1 MIFRGAA
8 ACSLFIALGLAQPK
22 FEFWPGTA
30 YDPAVP
36 TFEKVLSY
44 SPGDRI
50 SSHANIMKY
59 FESLSAAAPR
69 RMQLTEY
76 AKSWE
81 GRKLVYAAIGSEANL
96 RRLPEIKAAM
106 KQLSDPR
113 KTSAADAKRIMQ
125 NLPAILFLSYGV
137 HGNEISSC
145 DSAMLTAYHLLA
157 AQNDKIVTEIL
168 ASTIIL
174 IDPTQNPDGRD
185 RFVHSF
191 EQAEGLEADAFPL
204 AAEHNEPWPGGRT
217 NHYFF
222 DMNRD
227 WFALTQPETRGRIK
241 VLRDWRPVVFVD
253 LHEMGSEGSYYFAPE
268 AIPFN
273 PHLTREQKTSLDWFG
288 KNNAKYFDQYGFS
301 YFTREVYDAFYPGY
315 GASWPSYYGAIA
327 MTYENASSRGLKWRR
342 SDDRVFTYRDTVLRH
357 FVSSV
362 STAQASAQHRTELLD
377 NFYRY
382 QQTAIEE
389 GTKDSIREYIL
400 PRRGDVGAVDRLARL
415 LFDQGVEIRQATAA
429 FATYPVGSYLIS
441 LAQPSKRLIRVLLD
455 KDVPLE
461 PEFLKEQERRR
472 QKKLPDEIYDVTAWS
487 LPLLKNLECI
497 ASQAPIT
504 AASEPYTGAEP
515 TRPALVKAT
524 VAYLVPWGSQ
534 AAAKFLTTGLKAGL
548 RIHSTDKAFTQSG
561 RKFPGGTL
569 IVKVKENEANLHALM
584 EQARG
589 TAEIV
594 STDSGWVED
603 GVNFGSRFVRLMNK
617 PTVAIAWDRPV
628 GASSAGH
635 ARFVLERQFN
645 YPVTPIRTA
654 VIGQADL
661 SKIDVLILP
670 DQGFGGAEGY
680 ATILGPGGIKRL
692 KDWVASGG
700 TIVAIGGAVTALSDA
715 RIGLLATSQESLA
728 KEGEKKVD
736 APKPETSGRIP
747 GKLLKTEEDYLKS
760 IQPENETPDAVQG
773 ILAKAKVDPDHWLT
787 VGVPETV
794 FALVDGRGIFTPL
807 KLDKGTNAAVFAA
820 ADQLLASGYIWE
832 ENRKQLAFKPLV
844 MTTREGRG
852 NIIAF
857 TSDPNYRAYMDGM
870 NLLFLNAVFRGAA
883 HSR

>member
-96 RRLPEIKAAM
+96 RLLPEIKAAM

-253 LHEMGSEGSYYFAPE
+253 LHEKVPKA
-268 AIPFN
+268 A
-273 PHLTREQKTSLDWFG
+273 TTSL
-288 KNNAKYFDQYGFS
+288 Q
-301 YFTREVYDAFYPGY
+301 
-315 GASWPSYYGAIA
+315 
-327 MTYENASSRGLKWRR
+327 RR
-342 SDDRVFTYRDTVLRH
+342 SR
-357 FVSSV
+357 
-362 STAQASAQHRTELLD
+362 
-377 NFYRY
+377 
-382 QQTAIEE
+382 
-389 GTKDSIREYIL
+389 SIR
-400 PRRGDVGAVDRLARL
+400 
-415 LFDQGVEIRQATAA
+415 T
-429 FATYPVGSYLIS
+429 
-441 LAQPSKRLIRVLLD
+441 
-455 KDVPLE
+455 
-461 PEFLKEQERRR
+461 
-472 QKKLPDEIYDVTAWS
+472 
-487 LPLLKNLECI
+487 
-497 ASQAPIT
+497 
-504 AASEPYTGAEP
+504 
-515 TRPALVKAT
+515 
-524 VAYLVPWGSQ
+524 
-534 AAAKFLTTGLKAGL
+534 
-548 RIHSTDKAFTQSG
+548 
-561 RKFPGGTL
+561 
-569 IVKVKENEANLHALM
+569 
-584 EQARG
+584 
-589 TAEIV
+589 
-594 STDSGWVED
+594 
-603 GVNFGSRFVRLMNK
+603 
-617 PTVAIAWDRPV
+617 
-628 GASSAGH
+628 
-635 ARFVLERQFN
+635 
-645 YPVTPIRTA
+645 
-654 VIGQADL
+654 
-661 SKIDVLILP
+661 
-670 DQGFGGAEGY
+670 
-680 ATILGPGGIKRL
+680 
-692 KDWVASGG
+692 
-700 TIVAIGGAVTALSDA
+700 
-715 RIGLLATSQESLA
+715 
-728 KEGEKKVD
+728 
-736 APKPETSGRIP
+736 
-747 GKLLKTEEDYLKS
+747 
-760 IQPENETPDAVQG
+760 
-773 ILAKAKVDPDHWLT
+773 
-787 VGVPETV
+787 
-794 FALVDGRGIFTPL
+794 
-807 KLDKGTNAAVFAA
+807 
-820 ADQLLASGYIWE
+820 
-832 ENRKQLAFKPLV
+832 
-844 MTTREGRG
+844 
-852 NIIAF
+852 
-857 TSDPNYRAYMDGM
+857 
-870 NLLFLNAVFRGAA
+870 
-883 HSR
+883 

>member
-497 ASQAPIT
+497 ESQAPIT

-692 KDWVASGG
+692 KDWVAAGG

>member
-534 AAAKFLTTGLKAGL
+534 AAAKFLTTSLKAGL

-692 KDWVASGG
+692 KDWVAAGG

>member
-692 KDWVASGG
+692 KDWVAAGG

-870 NLLFLNAVFRGAA
+870 NLLFLNAVFRGTA